1 MIINEEFQKQNS
13 IPPLRQNIWDD
24 NYWSDPTCDVI
35 RMRSALVAKYLQLE
49 ELKLAATKEVIS
61 DLPIGGLALVST
73 VLPIVAATAHMMSGN
88 FASGAMELKD
98 LQSAVMPALGLKF
111 GLDIAAKLSRD
122 YKSAKEDFDTLIETL
137 ANFRNNLEQ
146 HGHEEAER
154 LLNLN
159 LAEQNIKLSGV
170 PLVEKEEFDKYA
182 TKFLMEAQR
191 MGHLTPPQVTAYSA
205 GLAGE
210 SLAPIAKNHGKNIGK
225 NLQKPWRTALFIWTA
240 FTESIKD
247 LSKISPIS
255 KSVYGAGKALISDYR
270 ADKETSENRAKSRE
284 SAEKSI
290 SYIEKHSI
298 NPKVKS
304 ELIKANI
311 NLTDVWKYKKT
322 LETIDKI
329 KEKSPQD
336 KKSFLLAT
344 GLMAVSAAGVATG
357 AYDLISDPQSFNIAQ
372 QLTLFANAFGFLG
385 LGPLKETA
393 DLVKHN
399 HNALHDE
406 QAKEAEKHTALT
418 DNYETLLAIAERVQR
433 EDKKKQGFNNMRQR
447 NDIARPSTITLH
459 REDHDQNTPD

>member
-1 MIINEEFQKQNS
+1 MINEEFQKQNS
-13 IPPLRQNIWDD
+13 TPSLLQNIWDD
-24 NYWSDPTCDVI
+24 HYWNDPTCDVI
-35 RMRSALVAKYLQLE
+35 RMRSALVAKHLQLE

-61 DLPIGGLALVST
+61 DLPIGGLALTST
-73 VLPIVAATAHMMSGN
+73 VLPIVAAAAHIMSGN
-88 FASGAMELKD
+88 FASGAMELRD

-122 YKSAKEDFDTLIETL
+122 YKGAREDFDTLIETL
-137 ANFRNNLEQ
+137 ANFRNNSEQ

-170 PLVEKEEFDKYA
+170 PLVEKDEFDKYA
-182 TKFLMEAQR
+182 TKFLMEAQK

-205 GLAGE
+205 ELAGE
-210 SLAPIAKNHGKNIGK
+210 SLAPIAKDHGKSIGN
-225 NLQKPWRTALFIWTA
+225 NLQKPLRTALFIWTA

-247 LSKISPIS
+247 LAKISPIS

-270 ADKETSENRAKSRE
+270 ADKETSENRAKTRE
-284 SAEKSI
+284 SAKRSI
-290 SYIEKHSI
+290 SYIEKHST

-304 ELIKANI
+304 EMIKANV

-322 LETIDKI
+322 LETVDKI

-344 GLMAVSAAGVATG
+344 GLMAVSATGVAAG

-399 HNALHDE
+399 HDALHDE

-418 DNYETLLAIAERVQR
+418 DNYENLLAIAEKVKRDDR
-433 EDKKKQGFNNMRQR
+433 NKQGFHNMRLR
-447 NDIARPSTITLH
+447 NSIVRPSTIVPNQQ
-459 REDHDQNTPD
+459 DHNHNTPD